1 MPVPIELAELVGT
14 ISHPLER
21 VRAAITHERAHV
33 ADNAK
38 MLVAGRR
45 RRSRRS
51 WTPTPASAWRDATGA
66 VQSRIG
72 ASPTAM
78 AQIPGPLIRT
88 LENTVNPVLTTDIAV
103 IGAGTAGSTA
113 FREITRAGRAALW
126 IDHGPL
132 GTTCARVGC
141 MPSKAVLHAAHQ
153 WSLLRELSG
162 EPVPGGV
169 SADALW
175 AGARAT
181 RDALAQGAAE
191 RTRTSAGE
199 HLLMGTAR
207 FVAPGEIDVD
217 GQRVR
222 ARAFVVAT
230 GSRPVVPPA
239 LAALGERLL
248 TTDTLFEVE
257 RLPRSVG
264 IVGLGAIGLEMGIA
278 LSRLGVRVVAG
289 DLLNTVAGIV
299 DPAVLERAL
308 QCFGRELPMW
318 LGSAMEAQAV
328 PGGVRVSAGG
338 QSETVDMVLAA
349 IGRRPNVER
358 LDLAR
363 AGVAM
368 DAKGRPQVDPATL
381 RAGATSVFLAGDV
394 QPDRPLLH
402 EAADEGVIAAQG
414 ALALLDGRTPAVSPR
429 RVSIS
434 IVFSDPDVAAVGLP
448 FDRLPPDG
456 TVVGT
461 AEGSGN
467 GRARILGATESLVR
481 IYAERGTGALV
492 GASLIATHGEH
503 LAHLLAWAIGR
514 RESASSLL
522 EMPYYHPSMEEMLQS
537 ALKDIASQLRTDGDK
552 RTP

>member
-1 MPVPIELAELVGT
+1 MHRRPSRSFPD
-14 ISHPLER
+14 
-21 VRAAITHERAHV
+21 RADRA
-33 ADNAK
+33 
-38 MLVAGRR
+38 
-45 RRSRRS
+45 
-51 WTPTPASAWRDATGA
+51 
-66 VQSRIG
+66 
-72 ASPTAM
+72 
-78 AQIPGPLIRT
+78 
-88 LENTVNPVLTTDIAV
+88 LENTVNSVLTTDIAV

-162 EPVPGGV
+162 GSPATGI
-169 SADALW
+169 SADTLW
-175 AGARAT
+175 ARARAT

-191 RTRTSAGE
+191 RTRAVAGE
-199 HLLMGTAR
+199 RLLMGTAR
-207 FVAPGEIDVD
+207 FVGPGAIDVD
-217 GQRVR
+217 GQRVQ
-222 ARAFVVAT
+222 ARAFIVAT

-248 TTDTLFEVE
+248 TTDTLFDLE

-264 IVGLGAIGLEMGIA
+264 IVGLGAIGLEMGLA

-289 DLLNTVAGIV
+289 DLLDTVAGIV
-299 DPAVLERAL
+299 DPAVRERAL
-308 QCFGRELPMW
+308 QRFGRELPMW
-318 LGSAMEAQAV
+318 LGSSMEAQAV

-338 QSETVDMVLAA
+338 QSETVETVLAA

-358 LDLAR
+358 LELAQ
-363 AGVAM
+363 AGVTM

-381 RAGATSVFLAGDV
+381 RAGGTAVFLAGDV
-394 QPDRPLLH
+394 QPDRPLMH

-414 ALALLDGRTPAVSPR
+414 ALALLDGRSPAVAPR
-429 RVSIS
+429 RVPLA

-448 FDRLPPDG
+448 FDRLPPG
-456 TVVGT
+456 TVVGA
-461 AEGSGN
+461 AEGAGN
-467 GRARILGATESLVR
+467 GRARILGATDSLVR
-481 IYAERGTGALV
+481 IYAERGSGTLL

-503 LAHLLAWAIGR
+503 LAHLLAWAIAR

-522 EMPYYHPSMEEMLQS
+522 EMPYYHPGMEEMLQS
-537 ALKDIASQLRTDGDK
+537 ALKDLASRLAEA
-552 RTP
+552 